1 MASCANEVVNEN
13 HPGALC
19 DLEEME
25 VQFKKDKTRMKS
37 NFTPSRNK
45 LLDLLDQ
52 DELPCRKDVR
62 KARQNMDTC
71 QAIAIDLLTVFL
83 DFNAKNGEKQKRKL
97 VVMEM
102 VPIEEDSYMTPK
114 SAREYLK
121 SRKSDN
127 SSVFFWASP

>member
-1 MASCANEVVNEN
+1 MFYPSSGLSTKHTVAERGSKFEEIVEIIRRSRMASFANEVVNEN

-25 VQFKKDKTRMKS
+25 VQFKKDKTPMKS
-37 NFTPSRNK
+37 NFTRSRNK

-71 QAIAIDLLTVFL
+71 QAIAIDVLTVFPT
-83 DFNAKNGEKQKRKL
+83 FTPKTAKNKNVSWL
-97 VVMEM
+97 
-102 VPIEEDSYMTPK
+102 
-114 SAREYLK
+114 
-121 SRKSDN
+121 
-127 SSVFFWASP
+127 